1 MGVPTADIFKKD
13 ISDGSRL
20 SRKAVR
26 DAQDRSHRQLRA
38 ADGAAEA
45 GSSHRKK
52 KSTNR
57 SRDLEAELH
66 KHFERKRLPQSEWFS
81 LSPLQVEQCLKC
93 MGANRVKRLKSKTS
107 IAARKAKRATS
118 EELAEYRK
126 LAGLSEDDS

>member
-1 MGVPTADIFKKD
+1 MAHVYLVKLFGMHKIGRTDNFERRMEQLKP
-13 ISDGSRL
+13 
-20 SRKAVR
+20 AVLI
-26 DAQDRSHRQLRA
+26 A
-38 ADGAAEA
+38 
-45 GSSHRKK
+45 K